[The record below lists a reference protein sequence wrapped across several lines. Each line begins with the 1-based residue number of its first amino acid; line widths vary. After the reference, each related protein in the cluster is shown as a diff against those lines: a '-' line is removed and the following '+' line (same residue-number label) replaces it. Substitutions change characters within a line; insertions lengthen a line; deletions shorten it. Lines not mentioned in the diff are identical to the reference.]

1 MINMAVISLKDI
13 IKYLVKITIIIAIVV
28 GLTRYFLSIKNNVEN
43 PNNSGEVSKATSES
57 SGKESS
63 SEVTTEKSNGEATTG
78 EDNNGS
84 NKTEEANESNKNNL
98 NSWQNFLSCLDI
110 SIPAMAQ
117 VNSKENNS
125 APKENKTIE
134 DILSVNLGV
143 IDNLKSSSDSKQMAE
158 KNVDNE
164 NSTNNDGNNEGDEN
178 KDNDS
183 NSLENIEHAET
194 GLKTEVL
201 ESNVSPRYSQEYY
214 GVKIRNETD
223 YKLTNEVLDPTSL
236 EINTNNI
243 IIYQTH
249 SCESY
254 TASEKY
260 QYKQTGNFRTT
271 DKNFSVIR
279 VGRELTNQL
288 KSYGYNVIHDEN
300 YHDYPSYTGSYTSS
314 LNTVTKLLEENKDTD
329 IVIDVHRDAVG
340 DNTYAPTVKI
350 GDEYAA
356 QIMFVVGGNG
366 SSIPHPEWQQN
377 LKFAIK
383 VQEKAEELYPGLF
396 RPIILRESGY
406 NQQVSKAASLIEV
419 GATGNTLD
427 QCLVSMK
434 YLAKVLDEVLGN

>member
-1 MINMAVISLKDI
+1 MINMAVIGLKDI

-57 SGKESS
+57 SGKESG

-158 KNVDNE
+158 KNVNNENGTDNE
-164 NSTNNDGNNEGDEN
+164 GNNEVDEN

-201 ESNVSPRYSQEYY
+201 DSNVSPRYSQEYY

-383 VQEKAEELYPGLF
+383 VQQKANELYPGLF

>member
-13 IKYLVKITIIIAIVV
+13 IKYLVKITIIITIVV
-28 GLTRYFLSIKNNVEN
+28 GLTRYFLSVKNNKE
-43 PNNSGEVSKATSES
+43 NNSSIEKSSEAEVISENNSKDIN
-57 SGKESS
+57 KSS
-63 SEVTTEKSNGEATTG
+63 SEVKRENQSESKGTN
-78 EDNNGS
+78 EDNKQLKLENG
-84 NKTEEANESNKNNL
+84 
-98 NSWQNFLSCLDI
+98 WQNFLSCLDI
-110 SIPAMAQ
+110 SIPAISQ
-117 VNSKENNS
+117 INNKENS
-125 APKENKTIE
+125 SSPKENKTIE

-143 IDNLKSSSDSKQMAE
+143 IDNLNSDKNNKQMAE
-158 KNVDNE
+158 KDAEDENTNNVGNNGE
-164 NSTNNDGNNEGDEN
+164 NSNEINN
-178 KDNDS
+178 KPS
-183 NSLENIEHAET
+183 ENIEHAET

-201 ESNVSPRYSQEYY
+201 KSNVSPRYSQEYY

-223 YKLTNEVLDPTSL
+223 YKLTNEVLDPSKL
-236 EINTNNI
+236 EINKDNI

-279 VGRELTNQL
+279 VGRELTEQL
-288 KSYGYNVIHDEN
+288 KSYGYNIIHDEN

-314 LNTVTKLLEENKDTD
+314 LNTVTKLLEENKNTD

-340 DNTYAPTVKI
+340 DNKYAPTVKI

-366 SSIPHPEWQQN
+366 SSIPHPKWQQN

-383 VQEKAEELYPGLF
+383 VQQKANEMYPGLF
-396 RPIILRESGY
+396 KPIILRESGY

-427 QCLVSMK
+427 QCLISMK
-434 YLAKVLDEVLGN
+434 YLAKVLDEVLSN

>member
-57 SGKESS
+57 SGKESG

-158 KNVDNE
+158 KNVNNENGTDNE
-164 NSTNNDGNNEGDEN
+164 GNNEGDEN
-178 KDNDS
+178 QDNDS

-383 VQEKAEELYPGLF
+383 VQQKANELYPGLF

>member
-28 GLTRYFLSIKNNVEN
+28 GITRYFLSIKNNVE
-43 PNNSGEVSKATSES
+43 STTSSE
-57 SGKESS
+57 KS
-63 SEVTTEKSNGEATTG
+63 SEVAVE
-78 EDNNGS
+78 NGS
-84 NKTEEANESNKNNL
+84 DAKTGNSSESNENNL
-98 NSWQNFLSCLDI
+98 KSKWQNFLSCLDI
-110 SIPAMAQ
+110 SIPAIAQ
-117 VNSKENNS
+117 VNNKENNNS
-125 APKENKTIE
+125 TPRENKAIE

-143 IDNLKSSSDSKQMAE
+143 IDNLKSSNNSKQMAE
-158 KNVDNE
+158 KNVDDASNASNTDNTE
-164 NSTNNDGNNEGDEN
+164 NSEEKNNTDA
-178 KDNDS
+178 S
-183 NSLENIEHAET
+183 SENIEHAET

-214 GVKIRNETD
+214 GVQIRNETD

-236 EINTNNI
+236 EINQDNI

-254 TASEKY
+254 TSSEKY

-279 VGRELTNQL
+279 VGKELTNQL
-288 KSYGYNVIHDEN
+288 KSYGYNVIHDES
-300 YHDYPSYTGSYTSS
+300 YHDYPSYTGSYSSS

-366 SSIPHPEWQQN
+366 SSIPHTEWQQN

-383 VQEKAEELYPGLF
+383 VQQKANELYPGLF
-396 RPIILRESGY
+396 RPIILRYSGY

>member
-57 SGKESS
+57 SGKESG
-63 SEVTTEKSNGEATTG
+63 SEVTAEKSNGEATTG

-164 NSTNNDGNNEGDEN
+164 NSTNNDGNNEADEN
-178 KDNDS
+178 KDDDS
-183 NSLENIEHAET
+183 NSLENIEHAEI

-366 SSIPHPEWQQN
+366 SSIPNPEWQQN

-383 VQEKAEELYPGLF
+383 VQQKANELYPGLF

>member
-57 SGKESS
+57 SGKESG
-63 SEVTTEKSNGEATTG
+63 SEVTAEKSNGEATTG
-78 EDNNGS
+78 EDNNSS

-117 VNSKENNS
+117 VNSKENNN
-125 APKENKTIE
+125 APKENKIIE

-158 KNVDNE
+158 KNVNNENGTDNE
-164 NSTNNDGNNEGDEN
+164 GNNEGDEN

-223 YKLTNEVLDPTSL
+223 YKLTNEVLDPTNL

-254 TASEKY
+254 TASKKY

-383 VQEKAEELYPGLF
+383 VQQKANELYPGLF

>member
-13 IKYLVKITIIIAIVV
+13 IKYLVKITIIITIVV
-28 GLTRYFLSIKNNVEN
+28 GLTRYFLSVKNNKE
-43 PNNSGEVSKATSES
+43 NNSSIEKSSEAEVISENNSKDIN
-57 SGKESS
+57 KSS
-63 SEVTTEKSNGEATTG
+63 SEVKRENQSESKGKNEKQNE
-78 EDNNGS
+78 NNKQLGL
-84 NKTEEANESNKNNL
+84 ENN
-98 NSWQNFLSCLDI
+98 WQNFLSCLDI
-110 SIPAMAQ
+110 SIPAISQ
-117 VNSKENNS
+117 INNKENS
-125 APKENKTIE
+125 SSPKENKTIE

-143 IDNLKSSSDSKQMAE
+143 IDNLNSDKNNKQMAE
-158 KNVDNE
+158 KDAEDENTNNVGNNGE
-164 NSTNNDGNNEGDEN
+164 NSNEINN
-178 KDNDS
+178 KPS
-183 NSLENIEHAET
+183 ENIEHAKT

-223 YKLTNEVLDPTSL
+223 YKLTNEVLDPSKL
-236 EINTNNI
+236 EINKDNI

-279 VGRELTNQL
+279 VGRELTEQL
-288 KSYGYNVIHDEN
+288 KSYGYNIIHDEN

-314 LNTVTKLLEENKDTD
+314 LNTVTKLLEENKNTD

-340 DNTYAPTVKI
+340 DNKYAPTVKI

-366 SSIPHPEWQQN
+366 SSIPHLKWQQN

-383 VQEKAEELYPGLF
+383 VQQKANEMYPGLF
-396 RPIILRESGY
+396 KPIILRESGY

-427 QCLVSMK
+427 QCLISMK
-434 YLAKVLDEVLGN
+434 YLAKVLDEVLEN

>member
-164 NSTNNDGNNEGDEN
+164 NSTNNDGNNEADEN
-178 KDNDS
+178 KDDDS
-183 NSLENIEHAET
+183 NSLGNIEHAEI

-329 IVIDVHRDAVG
+329 IVVDVHRDAVG

-383 VQEKAEELYPGLF
+383 VQQKANELYPGLF

>member
-57 SGKESS
+57 SGKESG

-164 NSTNNDGNNEGDEN
+164 NSTNNDGNNEADEN
-178 KDNDS
+178 KDDDS
-183 NSLENIEHAET
+183 NSLENIEHAEI

-383 VQEKAEELYPGLF
+383 VQQKANELYPGLF

-434 YLAKVLDEVLGN
+434 YLAKILDEVLGN

>member
-158 KNVDNE
+158 KNVNNENGTDNE
-164 NSTNNDGNNEGDEN
+164 GNNEVDEN

-383 VQEKAEELYPGLF
+383 VQQKANELYPGLF

>member
-57 SGKESS
+57 SGKESG
-63 SEVTTEKSNGEATTG
+63 SEVTAEKSNGEATTG
-78 EDNNGS
+78 EDNNSS

-164 NSTNNDGNNEGDEN
+164 NSTNNDGNNEADEN
-178 KDNDS
+178 KDDDS
-183 NSLENIEHAET
+183 NSLENIEHAEI

-383 VQEKAEELYPGLF
+383 VQQKANELYPGLF

>member
-57 SGKESS
+57 SGKESG
-63 SEVTTEKSNGEATTG
+63 SEVTIEKSNGEATTG

-158 KNVDNE
+158 KNVNNENGTDNE
-164 NSTNNDGNNEGDEN
+164 GNNEGDEN

-183 NSLENIEHAET
+183 NSLDNIEHAET

-223 YKLTNEVLDPTSL
+223 YKLTNEVLDPTNL

-383 VQEKAEELYPGLF
+383 VQQKANELYPGLF

-406 NQQVSKAASLIEV
+406 NQQASKAASLIEV

>member
-57 SGKESS
+57 SGKESG

-78 EDNNGS
+78 EDNNSS

-158 KNVDNE
+158 KNVNNENGTDNE
-164 NSTNNDGNNEGDEN
+164 GNNEGDEN

-201 ESNVSPRYSQEYY
+201 DSNVSPRYSQEYY

-383 VQEKAEELYPGLF
+383 VQQKANELYPGLF

>member
-57 SGKESS
+57 SGKESG
-63 SEVTTEKSNGEATTG
+63 SEVTAEKSNGEATTG
-78 EDNNGS
+78 EDNNSS

-158 KNVDNE
+158 KNVNNENGTDNE
-164 NSTNNDGNNEGDEN
+164 GNNEGDEN

-183 NSLENIEHAET
+183 NSLENIEHAEI

-383 VQEKAEELYPGLF
+383 VQQKANELYPGLF

>member
-57 SGKESS
+57 SGKESG
-63 SEVTTEKSNGEATTG
+63 SEVTAEKSNGEATTG

-158 KNVDNE
+158 KNVNNENGTDNE
-164 NSTNNDGNNEGDEN
+164 GNNEGDEN

-383 VQEKAEELYPGLF
+383 VQQKANELYPGLF

-434 YLAKVLDEVLGN
+434 YLAKILDEVLGN

>member
-383 VQEKAEELYPGLF
+383 VQQKANELYPGLF

>member
-57 SGKESS
+57 SGKESG
-63 SEVTTEKSNGEATTG
+63 SEVTAEKSNGEATTG
-78 EDNNGS
+78 EDNNSS

-117 VNSKENNS
+117 VNSKENNN
-125 APKENKTIE
+125 APKENKIIE

-158 KNVDNE
+158 KNVNNENGTDNE
-164 NSTNNDGNNEGDEN
+164 GNNEGDEN

-183 NSLENIEHAET
+183 NSLENIEHAEI

-383 VQEKAEELYPGLF
+383 VQQKANELYPGLF

>member
-57 SGKESS
+57 SGKESG
-63 SEVTTEKSNGEATTG
+63 SEVTAEKSNGEATTG
-78 EDNNGS
+78 EDNNSS

-164 NSTNNDGNNEGDEN
+164 NSTNNDGNNEADEN
-178 KDNDS
+178 KDDDS
-183 NSLENIEHAET
+183 NSLENIEHAEI

-340 DNTYAPTVKI
+340 DNTYAPTVKV

-383 VQEKAEELYPGLF
+383 VQQKANELYPGLF

>member
-57 SGKESS
+57 SGKESG
-63 SEVTTEKSNGEATTG
+63 SEVTAEKSNGEATTG

-158 KNVDNE
+158 KNVNNENGTDNE
-164 NSTNNDGNNEGDEN
+164 GNNEGDEN

-201 ESNVSPRYSQEYY
+201 DSNVSPRYSQEYY

-383 VQEKAEELYPGLF
+383 VQQKANELYPGLF

>member
-13 IKYLVKITIIIAIVV
+13 IKYLVKITIIITIVV
-28 GLTRYFLSIKNNVEN
+28 GLTRYFLSVKNNKE
-43 PNNSGEVSKATSES
+43 NNSSIEKSSEAEVISENNSKDIN
-57 SGKESS
+57 KSS
-63 SEVTTEKSNGEATTG
+63 SEVKRENQSESKGTN
-78 EDNNGS
+78 EDQNENNKQLGL
-84 NKTEEANESNKNNL
+84 ENN
-98 NSWQNFLSCLDI
+98 WQNFLSCLD
-110 SIPAMAQ
+110 S
-117 VNSKENNS
+117 SS
-125 APKENKTIE
+125 PKENKTIE

-143 IDNLKSSSDSKQMAE
+143 IDNLNSDKNNKQMAE
-158 KNVDNE
+158 KDAEDENTNNVGNNGE
-164 NSTNNDGNNEGDEN
+164 NSNEINN
-178 KDNDS
+178 KPS
-183 NSLENIEHAET
+183 ENIEHAET

-223 YKLTNEVLDPTSL
+223 YKLTNEVLDPSKL
-236 EINTNNI
+236 EINKDNI

-279 VGRELTNQL
+279 VGRELTEQL
-288 KSYGYNVIHDEN
+288 KSYGYNIIHDEN

-314 LNTVTKLLEENKDTD
+314 LNTVTKLLEENKNTD

-340 DNTYAPTVKI
+340 DNKYAPTVKI

-366 SSIPHPEWQQN
+366 SSIPHPKWQQN

-383 VQEKAEELYPGLF
+383 VQQKANEMYPGLF
-396 RPIILRESGY
+396 KPIILRESGY

-427 QCLVSMK
+427 QCLISMK
-434 YLAKVLDEVLGN
+434 YLAKVLDEVLSN

>member
-158 KNVDNE
+158 KNVNNENGTDNE
-164 NSTNNDGNNEGDEN
+164 GNNEVDEN
-178 KDNDS
+178 KDDDS
-183 NSLENIEHAET
+183 NSLENIEHAEI

-383 VQEKAEELYPGLF
+383 VQQKANELYPGLF

>member
-57 SGKESS
+57 SGKESG
-63 SEVTTEKSNGEATTG
+63 SEVTAEKSNGEATTG
-78 EDNNGS
+78 EDNNSS

-183 NSLENIEHAET
+183 NSLENIEHAEI

-383 VQEKAEELYPGLF
+383 VQQKANELYPGLF

>member
-57 SGKESS
+57 SGKESG

-158 KNVDNE
+158 KNVNNENGTDNE
-164 NSTNNDGNNEGDEN
+164 GNNEVDEN

-201 ESNVSPRYSQEYY
+201 DSNVSPRYSQEYY

-329 IVIDVHRDAVG
+329 IVVDVHRDAVG

-383 VQEKAEELYPGLF
+383 VQQKANELYPGLF

-434 YLAKVLDEVLGN
+434 YLAKVLDEVLEN

>member
-57 SGKESS
+57 SGKESG

-164 NSTNNDGNNEGDEN
+164 NSTNNDGNNEADEN
-178 KDNDS
+178 KDDDS

-383 VQEKAEELYPGLF
+383 VQQKANELYPGLF

>member
-57 SGKESS
+57 SGKESG

-78 EDNNGS
+78 EDNNSS

-158 KNVDNE
+158 KNVNNENGTDNE
-164 NSTNNDGNNEGDEN
+164 GNNEGDEN

-383 VQEKAEELYPGLF
+383 VQQKANELYPGLF

-427 QCLVSMK
+427 QCLASMK

>member
-57 SGKESS
+57 SGKESG

-164 NSTNNDGNNEGDEN
+164 NSTNNDGNNEADEN

-383 VQEKAEELYPGLF
+383 VQQKANELYPGLF

>member
-57 SGKESS
+57 SGKESG

-158 KNVDNE
+158 KNVNNENGTDNE
-164 NSTNNDGNNEGDEN
+164 GNNEVDEN

-201 ESNVSPRYSQEYY
+201 DSNVSPRYSQEYY

-383 VQEKAEELYPGLF
+383 VQQKANELYPGLF

-434 YLAKVLDEVLGN
+434 YLAKVLDEVLEN

>member
-57 SGKESS
+57 SGKESG
-63 SEVTTEKSNGEATTG
+63 SEVTTG

-158 KNVDNE
+158 KNVNNENGTDNE
-164 NSTNNDGNNEGDEN
+164 GNNEVDEN

-201 ESNVSPRYSQEYY
+201 DSNVSPRYSQEYY

-223 YKLTNEVLDPTSL
+223 YKLTNEVLDPTNL

-383 VQEKAEELYPGLF
+383 VQQKANELYPGLF

>member
-28 GLTRYFLSIKNNVEN
+28 GITRYFLSIKNNAEN
-43 PNNSGEVSKATSES
+43 YNSSEKSGKSEIENKSES
-57 SGKESS
+57 L
-63 SEVTTEKSNGEATTG
+63 
-78 EDNNGS
+78 NN
-84 NKTEEANESNKNNL
+84 NQNNL
-98 NSWQNFLSCLDI
+98 ENKWHDFLSCLDI
-110 SIPAMAQ
+110 SIPAIAQ
-117 VNSKENNS
+117 VNNKENSNS
-125 APKENKTIE
+125 PKENKAIE

-143 IDNLKSSSDSKQMAE
+143 IDNLKPNSNSKQMAE
-158 KNVDNE
+158 KNVENE
-164 NSTNNDGNNEGDEN
+164 NNINNTENNSEQNKIASSSEN
-178 KDNDS
+178 V
-183 NSLENIEHAET
+183 EHAET

-201 ESNVSPRYSQEYY
+201 DSNVSPRYSQEYY

-223 YKLTNEVLDPTSL
+223 YKLTNEVLDPTTL
-236 EINTNNI
+236 KINTDNI

-279 VGRELTNQL
+279 VGKELTDQL
-288 KSYGYNVIHDEN
+288 KSYGYNVIHDQN
-300 YHDYPSYTGSYTSS
+300 YHDYPSYTGSYSSS
-314 LNTVTKLLEENKDTD
+314 LSTVTKLLEENKDTD

-366 SSIPHPEWQQN
+366 SSIPHTEWQQN

-383 VQEKAEELYPGLF
+383 VQQKANELYPGLF
-396 RPIILRESGY
+396 RPIILRYSGY
-406 NQQVSKAASLIEV
+406 NQHVSKAASLIEV

-434 YLAKVLDEVLGN
+434 YLAKVLDEVLGK

>member
-57 SGKESS
+57 SGKESG
-63 SEVTTEKSNGEATTG
+63 SEVTAEKSNGEATTG
-78 EDNNGS
+78 EDNNSS

-164 NSTNNDGNNEGDEN
+164 NSTNNDGNNEADEN
-178 KDNDS
+178 KDDDS
-183 NSLENIEHAET
+183 NSLENIEHAEI

-329 IVIDVHRDAVG
+329 IVVDVHRDAVG

-383 VQEKAEELYPGLF
+383 VQQKANELYPGLF

>member
-57 SGKESS
+57 SGKESG
-63 SEVTTEKSNGEATTG
+63 SEVTAEKSNGEATTG

-164 NSTNNDGNNEGDEN
+164 NSTNNDGNNEADEN

-383 VQEKAEELYPGLF
+383 VQQKANELYPGLF

>member
-57 SGKESS
+57 SGKESG

-164 NSTNNDGNNEGDEN
+164 NSTNNDGNNEADEN
-178 KDNDS
+178 KDDDS
-183 NSLENIEHAET
+183 NSLENIEHAEI

-340 DNTYAPTVKI
+340 DNTYAPTVKM

-383 VQEKAEELYPGLF
+383 VQQKANELYPGLF

>member
-28 GLTRYFLSIKNNVEN
+28 GITRYFLSIKNNIES
-43 PNNSGEVSKATSES
+43 PASSEKS
-57 SGKESS
+57 SEIESS
-63 SEVTTEKSNGEATTG
+63 SESEVK
-78 EDNNGS
+78 NGS
-84 NKTEEANESNKNNL
+84 DTKTENSSEGNQDNL
-98 NSWQNFLSCLDI
+98 KSKWQNFLSCLDI
-110 SIPAMAQ
+110 SIPAIAQ
-117 VNSKENNS
+117 VNNKENNNS
-125 APKENKTIE
+125 TPRENKIIE
-134 DILSVNLGV
+134 DILSVNLGA
-143 IDNLKSSSDSKQMAE
+143 IDNLKAGSNSKQMAE
-158 KNVDNE
+158 KNVDDDSNANNTE
-164 NSTNNDGNNEGDEN
+164 NNSEQNNND
-178 KDNDS
+178 S
-183 NSLENIEHAET
+183 SSENIEHAEI
-194 GLKTEVL
+194 GVKTEVL

-254 TASEKY
+254 TSSEKY

-279 VGRELTNQL
+279 VGKELTNQL
-288 KSYGYNVIHDEN
+288 KSYGYNVIHDES
-300 YHDYPSYTGSYTSS
+300 YHDYPSYTGSYSSS

-366 SSIPHPEWQQN
+366 SSIPHTEWQQN
-377 LKFAIK
+377 LKFAIR
-383 VQEKAEELYPGLF
+383 VQQKANELYPGLF
-396 RPIILRESGY
+396 RPIILRYSGY

>member
-117 VNSKENNS
+117 VNSKENNN
-125 APKENKTIE
+125 APKENKIIE

-183 NSLENIEHAET
+183 NSLENIEHAEI

-201 ESNVSPRYSQEYY
+201 DSNVSPRYSQEYY

-383 VQEKAEELYPGLF
+383 VQQKANELYPGLF